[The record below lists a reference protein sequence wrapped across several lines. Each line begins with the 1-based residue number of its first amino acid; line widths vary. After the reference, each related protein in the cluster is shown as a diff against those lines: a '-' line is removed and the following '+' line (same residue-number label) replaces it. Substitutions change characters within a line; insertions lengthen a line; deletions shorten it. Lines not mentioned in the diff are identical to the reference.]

1 MNSNS
6 HIKNPQYRLIATAT
20 ALLFLSLTGCSQ
32 SSTETDPN
40 DRAEDVDQAHLV
52 AIEIIEPRA
61 LGIVHERTGTL
72 KPRQTVRIFNQE
84 EGRITQL
91 PYFEGDKVDQG
102 DTIVTLDE
110 ELLRSE
116 FKKAIATARQMG
128 LNLKRQ
134 EELAKRMAVSQE
146 DLAQAQ
152 TDLSVAEAEKR
163 VLQTRLGYT
172 RIQAPF
178 SGVVSERLVE
188 PGDVVPRHTHLMTI
202 INPKSLVTSIL
213 VSDLLLPQLQRNDP
227 VTVRIDGLGEKPFN
241 GRIHRIHPELDE
253 KTRMGTIEVI
263 LDPIP
268 DGARSGQ
275 LCRVMLQSAKR
286 ERITIPFN
294 ALQRDT
300 RGEFVFKLDAQ
311 QQAQRLSIKSGMR
324 IIDRIEIQQGLVTGD
339 RIVTKGFHDLEPGM
353 KVEPVN

>member
-1 MNSNS
+1 MNGKLDIS
-6 HIKNPQYRLIATAT
+6 HSLFCSVAAVTAF
-20 ALLFLSLTGCSQ
+20 LCLSLTGCSQ
-32 SSTETDPN
+32 SSTETNPSQ
-40 DRAEDVDQAHLV
+40 RAEDDAQAHLV
-52 AIEIIEPRA
+52 AVEIIKPRT
-61 LGIVHERTGTL
+61 LGNIHERTGTL

-84 EGRITQL
+84 EGRITKL
-91 PYFEGDKVDQG
+91 PYFEGDTVAQG
-102 DTIVTLDE
+102 DSIVTLDE

-116 FKKAIATARQMG
+116 FKKAIATAKQMS

-134 EELAKRMAVSQE
+134 EELAKRMAVSQD
-146 DLAQAQ
+146 DLAQAR

-163 VLQTRLGYT
+163 VLQTRLSYT

-188 PGDVVPRHTHLMTI
+188 PGDVVPRHSHLMTI

-213 VSDLLLPQLQRNDP
+213 VSDLLLPHLQRNDP
-227 VTVRIDGLGEKPFN
+227 VTVRIDGLGETPFN

-253 KTRMGTIEVI
+253 KTRMGTVEVI

-268 DGARSGQ
+268 EGARSGQ

-286 ERITIPFN
+286 DRITIPFN
-294 ALQRDT
+294 ALQRDSQ
-300 RGEFVFKLDAQ
+300 GEFVFKVDEQ
-311 QQAQRLSIKSGMR
+311 QQAERLSIKSGMR
-324 IIDRIEIQQGLVTGD
+324 ILDRIEIQQGLATGD